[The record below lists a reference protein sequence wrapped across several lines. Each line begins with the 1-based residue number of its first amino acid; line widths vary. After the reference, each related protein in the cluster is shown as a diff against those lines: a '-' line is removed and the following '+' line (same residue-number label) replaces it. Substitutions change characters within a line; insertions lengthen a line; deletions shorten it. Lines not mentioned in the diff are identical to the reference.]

1 MSLIPQV
8 LKNIFVF
15 GARTT
20 GRGAMATGRGI
31 ASLSRGA
38 VGLAKTV
45 MIAKLASSMSKVDDA
60 SLNAV
65 DSDIDTLGQAYE
77 SPIKKSEIIKVDVSD
92 ATLKFSEYVNK
103 ETSDVRPIRALGR
116 PLPELI
122 VSRKYS
128 SIIKDIIENINGI
141 KKRLESVEIKT
152 HKQTAILLRLRA
164 ASMGLNETV
173 KDAIDTDRQ
182 NELQLKRDDAEEQIE
197 RRGIGNVASDV
208 FGKLRDYAENT
219 GSLVKEYITKFGLP
233 LALIALPSLIPDS
246 DPDTKL
252 EDLYNAAR
260 DIITKVTTGTSAA
273 LGAAVATTGRA
284 KRIVSSFSGR
294 RQNLRALQAMRAARE
309 YFSDLRNSQNRIA
322 QQVNRAA
329 TAMPR
334 PIQRAL
340 NYALRAPARLFKGMV
355 AIEGMMVI
363 AEFYFGGVMTEQ
375 ERDKQMKE
383 KIGDLVR
390 FIGIPWLLAFI
401 FGSIGAPTGIGALI
415 GAAAGFLAGVLLGDA
430 AYKIFGLEKQI
441 DGLYDAFVHGNWS
454 KLMSVQG
461 EILAEMPGI
470 IGEMISDA
478 MKNAVQKLDDIM
490 VPVKT
495 ISEEQL
501 EFRFGKGAAGASAAD
516 IIFRSSQDR
525 MKGHTA
531 VSYTDQD
538 AILFAFKNV
547 DTPEKYHSIKQ
558 NFEEE
563 FLPTYN
569 KIEGEENAVET
580 MEEYLDKEL
589 STKQYNFI
597 KDHLQTQVLNNDSVS
612 DEEYKKFLTDIDYD
626 TRKLAVRMTAEEYNL
641 IQQGEA
647 VTVQL
652 LGGAVEVMTEEK
664 ILQADNITEEVRR
677 EALERLQ
684 NSSNLN
690 VIPQESINNP
700 GLISLPQPRNSTN
713 NYQNPSPTSYGTM
726 GPTAMNM
733 SGGSQTVSP
742 SSPSPTISTT
752 DPFIDV
758 RYVT

>member
-1 MSLIPQV
+1 MSAFTL
-8 LKNIFVF
+8 LKRAGLF
-15 GARTT
+15 GARAT

-65 DSDIDTLGQAYE
+65 DSDINTLGQAYE
-77 SPIKKSEIIKVDVSD
+77 SPIKKTEITKVDVSD

-182 NELQLKRDDAEEQIE
+182 NELQLERDDAEEQIE

-246 DPDTKL
+246 DNDTPL
-252 EDLYNAAR
+252 EDLIAAAR
-260 DIITKVTTGTSAA
+260 DIVTKVTTGTTAA
-273 LGAAVATTGRA
+273 LGAARATGGRA

-309 YFSDLRNSQNRIA
+309 YFSDLRNSQNRMA
-322 QQVNRAA
+322 QQLGRAA

-334 PIQRAL
+334 SIQKAL
-340 NYALRAPARLFKGMV
+340 NFALRAPMRLFRGIV
-355 AIEGMMVI
+355 AIEAMMVI
-363 AEFYFGGVMTEQ
+363 IEFYASGMMSEQ
-375 ERDKQMKE
+375 ERDRQMKE
-383 KIGDLVR
+383 KIGDFVR
-390 FIGIPWLLAFI
+390 FIGIPYLLAFI
-401 FGSIGAPTGIGALI
+401 FGAIGAPAMGIGGLV
-415 GAAAGFLAGVLLGDA
+415 GAAAGFLVGVLLGDA
-430 AYKIFGLEKQI
+430 AYTIFGIEKQI

-461 EILAEMPGI
+461 EVLAEMPGI
-470 IGEMISDA
+470 IGEMISDT
-478 MKNAVQKLDDIM
+478 MKNAVQKLDSIM
-490 VPVKT
+490 APVKT

-516 IIFRSSQDR
+516 IIFRSSQGR
-525 MKGHTA
+525 MKGHKA

-569 KIEGEENAVET
+569 KIKGEENAVET

-589 STKQYNFI
+589 STKEYNFI

-626 TRKLAVRMTAEEYNL
+626 TRKLAVRMNNEEINL
-641 IQQGEA
+641 IREGKA
-647 VTVQL
+647 VTVQIP
-652 LGGAVEVMTEEK
+652 GGGVEVMTEEQ
-664 ILQADNITEEVRR
+664 IGQADNITREVKE
-677 EALERLQ
+677 EALNRLQ
-684 NSSNLN
+684 QRSNEVNNLN
-690 VIPQESINNP
+690 VTQQPPVNNTIISI
-700 GLISLPQPRNSTN
+700 PQPRTASGPMTSISGSN
-713 NYQNPSPTSYGTM
+713 QN
-726 GPTAMNM
+726 
-733 SGGSQTVSP
+733 VSP
-742 SSPSPTISTT
+742 SSPVPSVSTT
-752 DPFIDV
+752 DSFIDV